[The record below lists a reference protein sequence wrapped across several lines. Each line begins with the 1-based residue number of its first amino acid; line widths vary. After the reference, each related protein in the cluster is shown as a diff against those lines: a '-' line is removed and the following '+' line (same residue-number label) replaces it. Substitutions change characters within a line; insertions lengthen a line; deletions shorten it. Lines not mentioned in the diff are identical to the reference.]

1 MSIGLLQ
8 KITTTTVGAA
18 ASVAIVGAIG
28 WNQQAQAFGLS
39 YTYTSTITASQPGS
53 GLTLGSGVFTYLKEE
68 LATPGL
74 YGYEVLDAAV
84 TIGTL
89 SYTLDDFLSSPAIQV
104 QVSSFLS
111 PLLGPVLPTSYSS
124 LVTNVLAQDP
134 NVFDYIGD
142 GGFPPNDFNHLFT
155 YGSYSVQVAFASTF
169 VTNGS
174 TTPTSEAVPEPTTML
189 GLGLAGA
196 GLAAA
201 RRRRKQQA

>member
-8 KITTTTVGAA
+8 KITATTIGAA
-18 ASVAIVGAIG
+18 ASVAIAGAID
-28 WNQQAQAFGLS
+28 WNQPAQAFGLS
-39 YTYTSTITASQPGS
+39 YTYTSTLTASDPGT
-53 GLTLGSGVFTYLKEE
+53 GLTLGTGVFTYLKEK
-68 LATPGL
+68 LAAPGQ

-84 TIGTL
+84 TIGAL
-89 SYTLDDFLSSPAIQV
+89 SYTLDEFLDSPTIQA

-111 PLLGPVLPTSYSS
+111 PLLGPVLPTPYAS
-124 LVTNVLAQDP
+124 LVANVLDQDP

-142 GGFPPNDFNHLFT
+142 GSFPPNDFNHLFT
-155 YGSYSVQVAFASTF
+155 YGSNSVQVAFTSTF

-174 TTPTSEAVPEPTTML
+174 SPTSEAVPEPTTML